1 MLYLIY
7 SMALH
12 HRYALCRDLLL
23 MSHLGSSS
31 RIGAANIELQ
41 ILYNRALAQYAI
53 CSFCCGYW
61 YSAMI
66 ILQEMFGSKQIK
78 ILLAQGFVAAPL
90 ENAPAEL
97 IKQEQTQQ
105 ARMLPPHFHIN
116 HDLLEAAHL
125 LSSLFIEIPNM
136 INNSYNKSFIR
147 NQFFRRIW
155 HQYLR
160 RDLRV
165 PPENTK
171 DKILTVGI
179 NMQNG
184 EYETCRK
191 MISSLKLWENLK
203 HPRFV
208 KKKVFS
214 MIKRECLRCYLY
226 RYGSVYHSISI
237 DRLSQM
243 FSMSKSHTKQFIS
256 KLIITAGNDAKFAS
270 LDEMTECVVIH
281 QSPPMPIQR
290 TALEYSDKLSFLIEQ
305 NEKLLGIYSRFGRG
319 QSGGTGAKWKGG
331 KEGGEGGQQKG
342 EQKGGQQKRGGR
354 FTRSGGASSGSA
366 AAKSSGSSQPQFGR
380 TQQNKTTLRSFGK

>member
-1 MLYLIY
+1 M
-7 SMALH
+7 
-12 HRYALCRDLLL
+12 
-23 MSHLGSSS
+23 G
-31 RIGAANIELQ
+31 
-41 ILYNRALAQYAI
+41 
-53 CSFCCGYW
+53 
-61 YSAMI
+61 
-66 ILQEMFGSKQIK
+66 
-78 ILLAQGFVAAPL
+78 LAQGFVQAPL

-147 NQFFRRIW
+147 NQYFRRIW

-171 DKILTVGI
+171 DKILTTGI

-184 EYETCRK
+184 EYVTCK
-191 MISSLKLWENLK
+191 NMISSLKLWDNLK

-237 DRLSQM
+237 DRLSEM
-243 FSMSKSHTKQFIS
+243 FAMSKAHTKQFIS
-256 KLIITAGNDAKFAS
+256 KLIITAGNDSKFAS
-270 LDEMTECVVIH
+270 LDEMTGCVVIH

-305 NEKLLGIYSRFGRG
+305 NEKLLGIYSRFGRAK
-319 QSGGTGAKWKGG
+319 QSGGGGAKWKGKDGEKG
-331 KEGGEGGQQKG
+331 KSDKG
-342 EQKGGQQKRGGR
+342 KGGFKKSGGGGR
-354 FTRSGGASSGSA
+354 FNRSGGSSSNSGGNKGGNAS
-366 AAKSSGSSQPQFGR
+366 KPKFGR
-380 TQQNKTTLRSFGK
+380 ARQTTAL